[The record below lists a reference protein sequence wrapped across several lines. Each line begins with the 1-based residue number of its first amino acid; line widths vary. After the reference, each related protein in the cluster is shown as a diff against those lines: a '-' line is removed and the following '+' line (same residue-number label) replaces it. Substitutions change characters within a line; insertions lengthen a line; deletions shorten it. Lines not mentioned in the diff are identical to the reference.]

1 MSITV
6 NARAQRR
13 LFLGLSMLCTAAYFV
28 SYVSRINLSAAMVEL
43 VACGFAE
50 KTTVALAL
58 SVNFIT
64 YGAGQIVSGYLGD
77 RYKPQ
82 NVMLAGFILAA
93 LMNWGVALLKDQ
105 RLLILLWG
113 INGFAQSLMWPPL
126 VRILSQHLN
135 ADEYTLACKWVN
147 WGGALGTMAVYASM
161 PLLIS
166 IASYHAVFF
175 VSGGLALGM
184 AVVWKLVY
192 ERYFSHAAMAAQSD
206 GAAAVSP
213 SGADHARLTLNAV
226 FLMGMVMIAI
236 VMQGALRDG
245 VTNWLPTLVSESFG
259 LSSAASILSGVLLP
273 VFNILC
279 SQITTQIY
287 RRSIRNELLCSGVIF
302 ALAVLAAAL
311 LALLP
316 HSGAIATVILL
327 ALLVGCMHGVNFL
340 LVCIVPSCFARY
352 GHISLISGIFNSST
366 YVGSAISTY
375 GIAVFSQKMGW
386 NATIWLWAAIAGCG
400 MVICLLLF
408 RRWKRFQTA

>member
-166 IASYHAVFF
+166 IASYRAVFF

-192 ERYFSHAAMAAQSD
+192 ERHFSHAARDAQPD
-206 GAAAVSP
+206 GSAAVSP
-213 SGADHARLTLNAV
+213 SGAVHARMNLNAV

-316 HSGAIATVILL
+316 HSGVMATVILL

-352 GHISLISGIFNSST
+352 GHISLISGILNSST

>member
-1 MSITV
+1 MSICMH
-6 NARAQRR
+6 ARAQKRA
-13 LFLGLSMLCTAAYFV
+13 FLVLSLLCTAAYFV
-28 SYVSRINLSAAMVEL
+28 SYVSRINLGAAMVEL

-58 SVNFIT
+58 SINFIT
-64 YGAGQIVSGYLGD
+64 YGTGQIVSGYLGD

-93 LMNWGVALLKDQ
+93 LMNGGVALLKDQ

-113 INGFAQSLMWPPL
+113 VNGFAQSLMWPPL

-147 WGGALGTMAVYASM
+147 WGSELGTMAVYASM

-166 IASYHAVFF
+166 IASYRAVFF

-184 AVVWKLVY
+184 AIVWKLVY
-192 ERYFSHAAMAAQSD
+192 ERHFSHAARATQPD
-206 GAAAVSP
+206 GSAAVSP
-213 SGADHARLTLNAV
+213 SSAAHAHLTLNAV

-236 VMQGALRDG
+236 VMQGSLRDG

-273 VFNILC
+273 VFGILC

-287 RRSIRNELLCSGVIF
+287 RRFIRNELLCSGIIF
-302 ALAVLAAAL
+302 ALAVLAA
-311 LALLP
+311 
-316 HSGAIATVILL
+316 VLL

-340 LVCIVPSCFARY
+340 LVSIVPSCFARY
-352 GHISLISGIFNSST
+352 GHISLISGILNSST